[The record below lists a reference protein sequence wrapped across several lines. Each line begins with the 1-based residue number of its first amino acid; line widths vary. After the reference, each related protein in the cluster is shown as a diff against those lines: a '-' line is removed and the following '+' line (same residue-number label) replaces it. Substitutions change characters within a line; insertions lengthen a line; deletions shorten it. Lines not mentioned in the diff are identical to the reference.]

1 MENILKD
8 LYFGELRPNA
18 DFCPDDP
25 SYQKALAQI
34 DGIESQMKTFPE
46 NERKHL
52 KEVIDSFDE
61 VIGIVEEASF
71 VRGFQ
76 LGSRI
81 TAQAL
86 LD

>member
-18 DFCPDDP
+18 DFYPDDP
-25 SYQKALAQI
+25 SYQKALAKI

-52 KEVIDSFDE
+52 KEVIDSYDE
-61 VIGIVEEASF
+61 LIGIVEEASF
-71 VRGFQ
+71 VQGFQ
-76 LGSRI
+76 FGSRI

>member
-34 DGIESQMKTFPE
+34 DGIESRMKTLSETE
-46 NERKHL
+46 NKYL
-52 KEVIDSFDE
+52 KELIDSYDE
-61 VIGIVEEASF
+61 VIGIIEEASF
-71 VRGFQ
+71 VQGFQ
-76 LGSRI
+76 IGSRI